1 MVNIGVGDVLSFL
14 ALIISAYSMKKTFD
28 FNKRQEQFIEVNDR
42 LNKKLLEKE
51 NEEDIQNKQAD
62 ISANFYKSGKSDWRL
77 KVFNKGKA
85 TARNV
90 RLVVL
95 DDADLLNDRDIAR
108 KFPHPILE
116 QYQSVEILAY
126 VHMQSAD
133 RTHIKLIWDDP
144 HQNDNEKELTPSL

>member
-1 MVNIGVGDVLSFL
+1 MFNIDIGDVVSLL
-14 ALIISAYSMKKTFD
+14 ALIVSAYSMKRTFD
-28 FNKRQEQFIEVNDR
+28 FNKRQEQFIEVNNR

-51 NEEDIQNKQAD
+51 DEEDVQNKQAD
-62 ISANFYKSGKSDWRL
+62 VSANFYKSGKNDWRL

-95 DDADLLNDRDIAR
+95 DGAGLLGDKDIGR

-116 QYQSVEILAY
+116 QYQSIEIHAY